1 MVSKKGRRLDPNMPA
16 KMSVVRFSLEE
27 WEKDK
32 YGDQYPFKD
41 DDHLLFLGEIEG
53 MPGHCAV
60 VNKRGRTFWGYH
72 TENFVQLTEDEL

>member
-27 WEKDK
+27 WQIEK
-32 YGDQYPFKD
+32 YADQYPFKVG
-41 DDHLLFLGEIEG
+41 DHLLFLGEIEG

-60 VNKRGRTFWGYH
+60 VNKNGQTFWGYH
-72 TENFVQLTEDEL
+72 MENFVQLTEEEL